1 MFVAGSYRSALRLA
15 VAASSSRAEP
25 PRASTCPLGRS
36 VAFISIRGCDIAGP
50 YCHCGAGADRS
61 MISVVAVAGSPPP
74 KIITRGA

>member
-1 MFVAGSYRSALRLA
+1 MHDAFRLA
-15 VAASSSRAEP
+15 VDASSSFFDP
-25 PRASTCPLGRS
+25 PTARIFPFGRI